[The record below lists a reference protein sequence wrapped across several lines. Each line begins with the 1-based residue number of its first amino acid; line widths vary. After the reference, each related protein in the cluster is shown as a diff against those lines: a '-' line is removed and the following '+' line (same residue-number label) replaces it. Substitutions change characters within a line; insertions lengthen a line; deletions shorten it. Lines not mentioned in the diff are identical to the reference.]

1 MKPSFD
7 TLDKKKQEFDA
18 LVENIVELRDLI
30 NSDEYFKLAPEYRS
44 LLLSEYHTASSLKI
58 ILKSQIEYLKS
69 SIYPTDKPNII

>member
-7 TLDKKKQEFDA
+7 TLHRKQNEFDA

-30 NSDEYFKLAPEYRS
+30 NSDEYFKMSHEYRS

-58 ILKSQIEYLKS
+58 ILKGQIEYLILS
-69 SIYPTDKPNII
+69 LYSTDKPNII

>member
-30 NSDEYFKLAPEYRS
+30 NSDEYFKLSHEYRS

-58 ILKSQIEYLKS
+58 ILKKQIEYLVLLLYS
-69 SIYPTDKPNII
+69 TDKPNII

>member
-7 TLDKKKQEFDA
+7 TLHRKQNEFDA
-18 LVENIVELRDLI
+18 LVENIIELRDLI
-30 NSDEYFKLAPEYRS
+30 NSDEYFKLSPEYRS

-69 SIYPTDKPNII
+69 LLNPTNKPNII

>member
-7 TLDKKKQEFDA
+7 TLYRKQNEFDA
-18 LVENIVELRDLI
+18 LVENIVKLRDLI
-30 NSDEYFKLAPEYRS
+30 NSDEYFKLTPEYRS

-69 SIYPTDKPNII
+69 SLYSTDIPNII

>member
-30 NSDEYFKLAPEYRS
+30 NSDEYFKLSHQYRS

-58 ILKSQIEYLKS
+58 ILKSQIEYLVLLLYS
-69 SIYPTDKPNII
+69 TDKPNII

>member
-7 TLDKKKQEFDA
+7 TLHRKQNEFDA

-30 NSDEYFKLAPEYRS
+30 NSDEYFKLTPEYRS
-44 LLLSEYHTASSLKI
+44 MLLSEYHIASSLKI

-69 SIYPTDKPNII
+69 SIYPINKPDII

>member
-7 TLDKKKQEFDA
+7 TLNRKQNEFDA
-18 LVENIVELRDLI
+18 LVENIIELRDLI

-44 LLLSEYHTASSLKI
+44 LLLSEYHNASSLKI

-69 SIYPTDKPNII
+69 LLNPINKPNII